1 MEFSNSLKNWWW
13 EIFTYPILTFRCGN
27 CIILSESDY
36 FSILKFIQSSGGTW
50 KTLIKVWKMQK
61 NVSMR
66 VATFIL
72 FEMSLVYHTQCYDF
86 THATFLLHAIEQRP
100 LEIKLLKSRKNKI
113 ITNNKTTK
121 ISNGRRMRIF
131 AGFSSE
137 QSIPIFKSSGKH
149 PESNQKSSVSTFILI
164 RSTTWTN
171 SKLMNFFFQIIM

>member
-1 MEFSNSLKNWWW
+1 
-13 EIFTYPILTFRCGN
+13 
-27 CIILSESDY
+27 
-36 FSILKFIQSSGGTW
+36 
-50 KTLIKVWKMQK
+50 MQK

-113 ITNNKTTK
+113 ITKQTTKVKTTK

-164 RSTTWTN
+164 RSTSYDLN
-171 SKLMNFFFQIIM
+171 KHKQ